1 MSSTGQCFDIG
12 NATSQ
17 SLREFERRQQSLAIK
32 YQIPLDQLD
41 SLADPDLLAKFDPN
55 CSETGVA
62 GNGAL
67 MRLAPVPLFFYRYPA
82 EAVEFSG
89 ISGKITHGDQ
99 KAYDA
104 CRYYGALIVAAL
116 RGETKTQL
124 LDGNFYLN
132 HKSWFNNKPLTQ
144 EVMNVAQGSY
154 KKPGGYRDGIRGK
167 GYIVNALEAALWAFC
182 YDENSFEKGVLDA
195 VNLGDDTDTTAAIYG
210 QLAGAYYGYEK
221 LPQKWVT
228 RVYASNFITCLSKW
242 IVYEGELWQPK
253 LPISSGSGSNHQFH
267 SNVVLPTTAALSSV
281 SETRP
286 THIQASTPTFKESS
300 SREWG
305 VNKPMRFP
313 EERPSS
319 TYGTALAAQS
329 NVGSRSR
336 TTEALFD
343 HSGGTEPTTGGVL
356 RSSYNFVT
364 PYGYDNAPRSVDGG
378 MPFSYGSVTG
388 YGYSG
393 RTGFSP
399 SGTMPSAYGGAAGS
413 PCVYYVPYQQP
424 RPNAYNGSFYQAN

>member
-41 SLADPDLLAKFDPN
+41 SLADPDLLATFDVN

-67 MRLAPVPLFFYRYPA
+67 MRLAPVPLFFYRYPT

-89 ISGKITHGDQ
+89 ISGKITHGDL

-116 RGETKTQL
+116 QGETKTQL

-253 LPISSGSGSNHQFH
+253 LPISNGSESNSESH
-267 SNVVLPTTAALSSV
+267 SKVPSQTATLLSSV
-281 SETRP
+281 SDTVP
-286 THIQASTPTFKESS
+286 KHMQAPATTFKECSS
-300 SREWG
+300 SESRT
-305 VNKPMRFP
+305 KQSMPSS
-313 EERPSS
+313 EEPSSS

-329 NVGSRSR
+329 NMSARPKTTARSY
-336 TTEALFD
+336 D
-343 HSGGTEPTTGGVL
+343 YSGETEPTISDVVGSDYNDVARSDYGGWMP
-356 RSSYNFVT
+356 SSRV
-364 PYGYDNAPRSVDGG
+364 G
-378 MPFSYGSVTG
+378 MIE

-393 RTGFSP
+393 VSVDM
-399 SGTMPSAYGGAAGS
+399 SM
-413 PCVYYVPYQQP
+413 
-424 RPNAYNGSFYQAN
+424 